1 MDDQHFKQLLI
12 RFELSWEGY
21 RKVRKGVKKR
31 LDRHMLRL
39 GCRDSA
45 SYLNLMDI
53 DEEERRACRKLLTV
67 SISRFFRDKALWRLL
82 ETRILPRVLET
93 SEKRVRVWSA
103 GCACGEEAYSLN
115 ILYGEVK
122 TQRVHLPKLE
132 ILATD
137 LDPIYLEKARQGIYS
152 ASSLKGVPE
161 KWLSV
166 YFDPH
171 TKDNF
176 YKVST
181 RYRDGIEFREHDLF
195 SDPPPG
201 PFHIIF
207 LRNNLLT
214 YYQDRLKIP
223 TLETVVKQL
232 APEGFLLIGS
242 HEQMPP
248 IDSALEPFCGCRY
261 IFQDKS
267 YSR

>member
-1 MDDQHFKQLLI
+1 MDDQHFRQLLI

-31 LDRHMLRL
+31 LDRRMLRL

-45 SYLNLMDI
+45 SYLKLMDI
-53 DEEERRACRKLLTV
+53 DEEERRVCRKLLTV
-67 SISRFFRDKALWRLL
+67 SISRFFRDKALWRFL
-82 ETRILPRVLET
+82 ETRILPRVLDRP
-93 SEKRVRVWSA
+93 EKTVRVWSA
-103 GCACGEEAYSLN
+103 GCACGEEAYSMK
-115 ILYGEVK
+115 ILYEEVK
-122 TQRVHLPKLE
+122 TRRVYSSKLE

-137 LDPIYLEKARQGIYS
+137 LNPVYLEKAKQGIYS

-161 KWLSV
+161 KRLSL
-166 YFDPH
+166 YFDSPD
-171 TKDNF
+171 KENS

-181 RYRDGIEFREHDLF
+181 RHRNGIDFREHDLL
-195 SDPPPG
+195 SKPWPG

-214 YYQDRLKIP
+214 YYQDGLKIP
-223 TLETVVKQL
+223 ALEALVKQL

-242 HEQMPP
+242 HERMPP
-248 IDSALEPFCGCRY
+248 IDSALEPLRGCGY

-267 YSR
+267 YAR